1 MPIIVCVLFKNVK
14 SSFVLALIGVLCS
27 FVYSWTFVIPNSI
40 FTEVDIIVYLIN
52 DFTFEL
58 ILAISSFLSILWLYK
73 PCYNLLIK
81 LIN

>member
-14 SSFVLALIGVLCS
+14 CSFVLALIGVLCS

-40 FTEVDIIVYLIN
+40 FTEVDILVYLIN